1 MNRKHSNYPC
11 ALIWKF
17 PLAYIS
23 EYATEALVHG
33 HSNPSIKSSV
43 WLPFESSRLT
53 QGLGL
58 AAWSHF
64 RLISHDKR
72 AVIIIR
78 KKTVEKLR
86 GHYGFFGKAPDVT
99 PRPSWQTCY
108 VVDITLMREKLNVSF
123 REPEF
128 IIQTNRSRNV
138 LTLFHQV
145 HDLFSNLGTVCKNLA
160 VKHRQNLI
168 RLIPFS
174 SLQLTKPI
182 MSVFSHKLQDLL
194 FKRIGVFFL
203 YG

>member
-1 MNRKHSNYPC
+1 MNRKHTNYPC

-78 KKTVEKLR
+78 KKNCWKIKGKLWLLWKSTWCHSWALMTDLPCCR
-86 GHYGFFGKAPDVT
+86 HHTDERKTECVIPGAWIPSFKLIDLGK
-99 PRPSWQTCY
+99 
-108 VVDITLMREKLNVSF
+108 
-123 REPEF
+123 
-128 IIQTNRSRNV
+128 
-138 LTLFHQV
+138 
-145 HDLFSNLGTVCKNLA
+145 
-160 VKHRQNLI
+160 
-168 RLIPFS
+168 FS
-174 SLQLTKPI
+174 SSSTKS
-182 MSVFSHKLQDLL
+182 MS
-194 FKRIGVFFL
+194 FFQIL
-203 YG
+203 EQFVKS